1 MLYSELPIYRDV
13 FNMLNLIVDYVIV
26 FPKLYKHTIG
36 QRLINVSLDLFE
48 SIQSAN
54 KHAHDKDKRVAYLD
68 SFILKFEM
76 LKVLIRLCG
85 EKKNTY

>member
-36 QRLINVSLDLFE
+36 QFWDLTTP
-48 SIQSAN
+48 I
-54 KHAHDKDKRVAYLD
+54 D
-68 SFILKFEM
+68 
-76 LKVLIRLCG
+76 
-85 EKKNTY
+85 